1 MVCVKE
7 RAVLYARISLDR
19 TGEEIGVQRQLHE
32 MRELADSR
40 GYEVVAEVTENDVTA
55 SKGRRRPGYEQ
66 VWELVRAD
74 RVDHV
79 LVWQTSRL
87 MRSRKDRAEVISTF
101 GRHNVDIVA
110 VRGPSLDLR
119 TAYGRGLADLMTSF
133 DSMEGEVKAERVSA
147 AIADMARRGKAWG
160 VCPYGWDRVDGRQV
174 VNVHEAAVVAELV
187 DRLLAGESLAELHRD
202 LNQRGEP
209 SPGYAQWMKLP
220 EQSRQQ
226 RLASGKR
233 AAEPPLAWA
242 SSTIRT
248 LVVRDANIA
257 VRRHRQKFDGRFG
270 PGDEGVTNPA
280 EWLPIVDRAKHE
292 RVVALLRAPE
302 RRSHTG
308 PRPGARRHLLTSGIG
323 ECGVCG
329 GVLRVA
335 NRERSQGRIY
345 MCAGRGCT
353 GRVQKDV
360 DALVTRVVIQRLAQP
375 DALDWLLGDDEE
387 ARRLSERVE
396 TFQRRL
402 DEAADSQADGKIS
415 TRQLERITARLMPEL
430 AAAQRELDAA
440 ARSLDLDQLRE
451 LARPQAAAR
460 WELMP
465 VSAKR
470 SVLEALCI
478 AVVLLPRA
486 KHGPGFEPETVE
498 IRWRTQTH

>member
-1 MVCVKE
+1 M
-7 RAVLYARISLDR
+7 LYARISLDR

-32 MRELADSR
+32 MRELAESR
-40 GYEVVAEVTENDVTA
+40 GYEIVAEVTENDVTA

-87 MRSRKDRAEVISTF
+87 MRSRKDRAEVINTF
-101 GRHNVDIVA
+101 GRHNVDVVA
-110 VRGPSLDLR
+110 VKGPSLDLR
-119 TAYGRGLADLMTSF
+119 TAYGRGVADLLTSF

-160 VCPYGWDRVDGRQV
+160 VCPYGWDRVNGRQA
-174 VNVHEAAVVAELV
+174 VNAHEAAVVVELV

-220 EQSRQQ
+220 EQVRQQ
-226 RLASGKR
+226 RLATGKR

-242 SSTIRT
+242 KSTIRT
-248 LVVRDANIA
+248 LVLRDANIA
-257 VRRHRQKFDGRFG
+257 VRRHRQKLDGRFAS
-270 PGDEGVTNPA
+270 GDEGVTTPA
-280 EWLPIVDRAKHE
+280 DWSAIVDRAKHE
-292 RVVALLRAPE
+292 RVVALLRAPG

-308 PRPGARRHLLTSGIG
+308 PRPGARKHLLTNGIG

-329 GVLRVA
+329 GMLRVA
-335 NRERSQGRIY
+335 KRVRSQGRIY
-345 MCAGRGCT
+345 VCAGRGCA
-353 GRVQKDV
+353 GRVQKHV
-360 DALVTRVVIQRLAQP
+360 DALVTRVVIERLAQP

-387 ARRLSERVE
+387 ARRLSELVE
-396 TFQRRL
+396 TLERKL
-402 DEAADSQADGKIS
+402 DDATDSHAKVEGGITIQ
-415 TRQLERITARLMPEL
+415 QLERTTAQLLPEIE
-430 AAAQRELDAA
+430 AARRDRDAA
-440 ARSLDLDQLRE
+440 VRSLDVDQLRE
-451 LARPQAAAR
+451 LARPQSAAR

-470 SVLEALCI
+470 SALEALGI
-478 AVVLLPRA
+478 QVVLFPRA
-486 KHGPGFEPETVE
+486 KRGPGFEPETIE
-498 IRWRTQTH
+498 IRWRV